1 MNDVQLQFNSYF
13 ISLDEDKYKF
23 PESEIENSMR
33 ECNPTIN
40 LNKILSYYKH
50 PKRNII
56 VFEFGNGVI
65 PWYFTSEKL
74 RDKVFEQI
82 KYYTQE
88 VIE

>member
-1 MNDVQLQFNSYF
+1 MNDVQLHFNSYF
-13 ISLDEDKYKF
+13 ISLDERTYRF
-23 PESEIENSMR
+23 PESEIRTSNR

-40 LNKILSYYKH
+40 LNKVLCHYKH
-50 PKRNII
+50 PNKNAI
-56 VFEFGNGVI
+56 VFEFYHGKI
-65 PWYFTSEKL
+65 AWYFTSEKL